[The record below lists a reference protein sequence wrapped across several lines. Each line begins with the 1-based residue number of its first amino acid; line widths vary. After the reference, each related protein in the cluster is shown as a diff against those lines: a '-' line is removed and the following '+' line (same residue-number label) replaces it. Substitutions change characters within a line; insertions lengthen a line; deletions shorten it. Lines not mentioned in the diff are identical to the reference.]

1 MPENNNEILISVDYA
16 EKYDLLNNKYSS
28 SQWNFSDIY
37 KASYENTYSNM
48 INLYDY
54 YKEGIEIV
62 GIVAY
67 LPEQIQRDFYVYEDK
82 WKEIVN
88 DYYQYYYGS
97 YIVNA
102 DSQYYNEIIENAL
115 EIGMEI

>member
-1 MPENNNEILISVDYA
+1 ML
-16 EKYDLLNNKYSS
+16 
-28 SQWNFSDIY
+28 
-37 KASYENTYSNM
+37 
-48 INLYDY
+48 NLYDY

-102 DSQYYNEIIENAL
+102 DSQYYNEIIENADKTGIHFNEPAINNIL
-115 EIGMEI
+115 DFDNLINEIKPILYLILIISMAINFIMIGTFIHISIN